1 MSISVKHQELH
12 VKSVEESTLK
22 MDSSLEKHQD
32 YSQVQVNQPIYQY
45 PSSIAESADTL
56 IPNSNQKNSEN
67 WTRYVYD
74 GLQSMIYGDSFTDE

>member
-1 MSISVKHQELH
+1 MSISVKQQELH
-12 VKSVEESTLK
+12 AKNVEESTLK

-32 YSQVQVNQPIYQY
+32 YSQVQVNQPIYQF

-67 WTRYVYD
+67 WTRYIYD

>member
-1 MSISVKHQELH
+1 MSISVKQKELH
-12 VKSVEESTLK
+12 VKNAEEYTSRKDL
-22 MDSSLEKHQD
+22 SLEEPLD

-45 PSSIAESADTL
+45 QSSIAESADTL

-74 GLQSMIYGDSFTDE
+74 GLQSMIYGDSSLDE

>member
-12 VKSVEESTLK
+12 VKNAEVPTSKKDL
-22 MDSSLEKHQD
+22 SLEKPQD

-56 IPNSNQKNSEN
+56 MPNSFQKNSPN

-74 GLQSMIYGDSFTDE
+74 GLQSMIYGDSSTDE

>member
-12 VKSVEESTLK
+12 AKNAEERTLK
-22 MDSSLEKHQD
+22 MDSSLEKLPD
-32 YSQVQVNQPIYQY
+32 SSQVQVNQPIYQF

-56 IPNSNQKNSEN
+56 MPSSFHKNSPN

-74 GLQSMIYGDSFTDE
+74 GLQSMIYGGSSTDE

>member
-1 MSISVKHQELH
+1 MSISVKQQELH
-12 VKSVEESTLK
+12 AKNVEEFTSQK
-22 MDSSLEKHQD
+22 DSLLEEPLG

-56 IPNSNQKNSEN
+56 MPNSSQKNSPN

-74 GLQSMIYGDSFTDE
+74 GLQSMIYGDSSSDE

>member
-12 VKSVEESTLK
+12 VKNVEESTLK

-32 YSQVQVNQPIYQY
+32 YSQVQVNQPTYQY

-56 IPNSNQKNSEN
+56 MPNSFQKNSPN
-67 WTRYVYD
+67 WTRYIYD
-74 GLQSMIYGDSFTDE
+74 GLQSMIYGGSSSDE